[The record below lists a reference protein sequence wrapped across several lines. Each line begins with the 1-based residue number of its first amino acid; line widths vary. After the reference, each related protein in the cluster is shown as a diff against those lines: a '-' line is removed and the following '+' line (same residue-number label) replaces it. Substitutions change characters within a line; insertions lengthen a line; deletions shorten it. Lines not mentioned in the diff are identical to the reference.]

1 MKRVAAKSL
10 NMRRSAGARGLIVF
24 IAALGLLLQSF
35 ITQTHIHSGTFET
48 GVIFHGDHSSTPVKN
63 PLDKAG
69 ACPFCQAIVHA
80 GAFVTPVAPLVYI
93 SSTWVK
99 TTFLAFIA
107 TPTTNVVSHSWR
119 SRAPPRH

>member
-10 NMRRSAGARGLIVF
+10 TMKRSAGARGLVVL

-48 GVIFHGDHSSTPVKN
+48 GIIFHSDQPSSPAKN

-69 ACPFCQAIVHA
+69 SCPFCQAIVHA
-80 GAFVTPVAPLVYI
+80 GAFVTPVAPLVYL
-93 SSTWVK
+93 SSAWVK
-99 TTFLAFIA
+99 TTFLSFIA
-107 TPTTNVVSHSWR
+107 TPTTSVVSHGWR